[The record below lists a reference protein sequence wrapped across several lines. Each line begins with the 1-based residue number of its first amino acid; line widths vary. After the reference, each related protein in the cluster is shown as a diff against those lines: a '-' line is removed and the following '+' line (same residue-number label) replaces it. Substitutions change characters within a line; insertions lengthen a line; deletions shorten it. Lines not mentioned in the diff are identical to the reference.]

1 MQATSLALQPA
12 PDHPLSSAELQA
24 LAARPSLPSSDPSDP
39 GNAENASNAGNAE
52 NGAGGLTVEQLAR
65 LREQCAAAPHDWW
78 LGKFVKV
85 EVPLSRLA
93 GGDMPV
99 REAGESEER
108 RIVAGEVVGRNENG
122 FVVRVGTTTVAVD
135 DFIRGA
141 DRCWLLLKEGYP
153 NLALYS

>member
-52 NGAGGLTVEQLAR
+52 IGAGGLTVEQLAR

-99 REAGESEER
+99 REEGESEER

>member
-1 MQATSLALQPA
+1 M
-12 PDHPLSSAELQA
+12 
-24 LAARPSLPSSDPSDP
+24 
-39 GNAENASNAGNAE
+39 
-52 NGAGGLTVEQLAR
+52 AR
-65 LREQCAAAPHDWW
+65 LREQCALAPHDWW

-85 EVPLSRLA
+85 EVPLSRLDA
-93 GGDMPV
+93 GDMPV
-99 REAGESEER
+99 MEEGENEER

-141 DRCWLLLKEGYP
+141 NRCWLLLKEGSP

>member
-1 MQATSLALQPA
+1 M
-12 PDHPLSSAELQA
+12 
-24 LAARPSLPSSDPSDP
+24 
-39 GNAENASNAGNAE
+39 
-52 NGAGGLTVEQLAR
+52 EQLAR

-99 REAGESEER
+99 REEGESEER

-122 FVVRVGTTTVAVD
+122 FVVRVGATTVAVD